1 MVTITISRQF
11 GSGGSFV
18 GKRLARRLGF
28 KYVDREILRLTSKHF
43 GMDEREL
50 LPKEEKT
57 RGFWD
62 NFFQSFSFGGPDA
75 GSYTPPSVD
84 LISDREFFETES
96 QIIRKIATRY
106 NAIIMGRAGYHVLKD
121 QPGLVNFFL
130 YAPAD
135 FRAKRIME
143 IYGIKDY
150 KEALLTVEKKDKQRE
165 KFIRA
170 VTGRNWTDACNFHL
184 CIDTAVA
191 GFSQSEDIIARFVEK
206 MSQKKV

>member
-18 GKRLARRLGF
+18 GKKLARRLGF
-28 KYVDREILRLTSKHF
+28 KYVDREILRLTSKRL

-50 LPKEEKT
+50 LPKEEKI

-84 LISDREFFETES
+84 LTSDREFFETES

-121 QPGLVNFFL
+121 QPGPVNVFL
-130 YAPAD
+130 YAPTD
-135 FRAKRIME
+135 FRAKRIMD

-184 CIDTAVA
+184 CIDTAAV
-191 GFSQSEDIIARFVEK
+191 GFSQSEEIIARLVGE
-206 MSQKKV
+206 MSQREV

>member
-11 GSGGSFV
+11 GSGGSLV

-28 KYVDREILRLTSKHF
+28 KYVDREILRLTSKRL

-50 LPKEEKT
+50 LFKEEKT

-96 QIIRKIATRY
+96 QIIRKIAIRY

-121 QPGLVNFFL
+121 KPGLVTVFL
-130 YAPAD
+130 YAPVD
-135 FRAKRIME
+135 FRAKRVMD
-143 IYGIKDY
+143 IYGIKDC
-150 KEALLTVEKKDKQRE
+150 KEALLTVEKRDKQRE
-165 KFIRA
+165 RFIQT

-184 CIDTAVA
+184 CIDTEAV
-191 GFSQSEDIIARFVEK
+191 GFNQSEEIIARLVGE
-206 MSQKKV
+206 MSQRDI